1 MGWGADHALGR
12 FKLGFSHSFTTV
24 PYFLTWPLLH
34 RPVSQSTTTPCMA
47 VVQAAPQPQAPPA
60 LWGLS
65 CLALGIM
72 LCALCTTCHRNGKR
86 RQQSVLKVVDESLL
100 RQMQL
105 HSLSKSD
112 SKLHEL
118 NRGTRNSKAQ
128 RPTSIDLLYPR
139 WPGGIKADVQMTT
152 VPPVFIHRE
161 LPQPP
166 LALDLLAIESTYSNV
181 REAAVPSVP
190 PMTQC
195 GGEQPMISEK
205 SVIAE
210 YAYVRKI
217 KKGAEVGPSLTSPSD
232 SIPLERGA
240 QQHEIA
246 TEVDVLYSKICKLG
260 RKPLEATW
268 NRAPCNQLDRNTQA
282 PVVEA
287 EDEESQRPATNSSY
301 RTISPTC
308 GKKTENGPTENFY
321 ESISEMEGLGK
332 VALPGLLGRAQTHR
346 PSEGF

>member
-1 MGWGADHALGR
+1 MLELSWGWSRATIQPSEEAESLVAAEATPVIVWAVSLKAETGR
-12 FKLGFSHSFTTV
+12 VYWK
-24 PYFLTWPLLH
+24 
-34 RPVSQSTTTPCMA
+34 PVSQRITAPCMA
-47 VVQAAPQPQAPPA
+47 VVQAVPQPQVPPA
-60 LWGLS
+60 LWVLS
-65 CLALGIM
+65 SLALGIM

-86 RQQSVLKVVDESLL
+86 RQQSGLKVVDESLL
-100 RQMQL
+100 RQTKL
-105 HSLSKSD
+105 RSLSKSD

-118 NRGTRNSKAQ
+118 NRGTRNSK
-128 RPTSIDLLYPR
+128 D
-139 WPGGIKADVQMTT
+139 
-152 VPPVFIHRE
+152 F
-161 LPQPP
+161 
-166 LALDLLAIESTYSNV
+166 LAIESTYSNV
-181 REAAVPSVP
+181 RLAAVPRVP

-217 KKGAEVGPSLTSPSD
+217 KKGAEVGPSLPSPSD

-240 QQHEIA
+240 QQTGIA
-246 TEVDVLYSKICKLG
+246 TEVEVLYSKISKLG

-282 PVVEA
+282 LLVEA
-287 EDEESQRPATNSSY
+287 EDEQSQSPATNSSY
-301 RTISPTC
+301 RTNSPTW
-308 GKKTENGPTENFY
+308 GRKTGNGPTENFY

-346 PSEGF
+346 PSEGL